1 MNSMNFYIV
10 QFLHRFIQICN
21 LVITEREFLEPYVQ
35 LVSTVFKFSSIVN
48 KTKFIAEPNT

>member
-21 LVITEREFLEPYVQ
+21 LVIIEREFLEPYVQ